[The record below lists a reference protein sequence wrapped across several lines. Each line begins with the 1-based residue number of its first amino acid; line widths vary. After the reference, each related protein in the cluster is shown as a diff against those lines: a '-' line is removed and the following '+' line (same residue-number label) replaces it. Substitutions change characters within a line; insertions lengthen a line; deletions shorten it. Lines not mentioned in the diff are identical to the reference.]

1 MLTPIILLI
10 VFTLLNG
17 FFSGSEMA
25 FITANKEKLEKVISF
40 LLSEEIIHLRN
51 GKLSI

>member
-1 MLTPIILLI
+1 MLTAITLLV

-25 FITANKEKLEKVISF
+25 FITANKNKLEKDAAAGSA
-40 LLSEEIIHLRN
+40 SA
-51 GKLSI
+51 KLACI